1 MRLVA
6 VLWVTAAWIPAL
18 LGVDP
23 ALAATASPPVIRILE
38 PAAGTPVAA
47 YPVLIRG
54 TVTGAARKNPNPSQS
69 A

>member
-1 MRLVA
+1 MRLAA
-6 VLWVTAAWIPAL
+6 VLWVTASWIPAL
-18 LGVDP
+18 LGVGP
-23 ALAATASPPVIRILE
+23 ALGATAPPPVIRILE

-54 TVTGAARKNPNPSQS
+54 TVTGAARRDPNPSQS

>member
-1 MRLVA
+1 MRLAA
-6 VLWVTAAWIPAL
+6 VLRVTASWTPVV
-18 LGVDP
+18 LGIDP